1 MHVHC
6 ANAGG
11 GGDADQGDDQQQNA
25 ATAQCVGKAGSAPSD
40 TVLCSRHK
48 QADLFLEIPLDGHVF
63 VDRGIR
69 EGGHEHLASVPGKDT
84 VWAGRE
90 RRQLCG
96 DRVDVWVGKR
106 RGQSAQLV
114 GGCLQRVLDMFE
126 LRRLPHERS
135 FADHVDQEMAV
146 RGHFKRRTRIRK
158 LRNAFRQPRVR
169 TVQSVV
175 EGSDL
180 RTNRAAF
187 RSDVFE
193 RREVCIEPLTQA
205 QQLARRLSA
214 VELLQLLQGRGEVA
228 ALLCDQGADG
238 ALLVRGS
245 GVDQAGRGRR
255 NLA

>member
-1 MHVHC
+1 
-6 ANAGG
+6 
-11 GGDADQGDDQQQNA
+11 
-25 ATAQCVGKAGSAPSD
+25 
-40 TVLCSRHK
+40 
-48 QADLFLEIPLDGHVF
+48 
-63 VDRGIR
+63 
-69 EGGHEHLASVPGKDT
+69 
-84 VWAGRE
+84 
-90 RRQLCG
+90 
-96 DRVDVWVGKR
+96 
-106 RGQSAQLV
+106 
-114 GGCLQRVLDMFE
+114 MFE

-135 FADHVDQEMAV
+135 FADHVDQEMAI
-146 RGHFKRRTRIRK
+146 RGHFKHRTRIRK
-158 LRNAFRQPRVR
+158 LRNAFRQPHVR

-187 RSDVFE
+187 RNDIFE

-205 QQLARRLSA
+205 QQLAHRRLSA
-214 VELLQLLQGRGEVA
+214 VEFLQLLQGGGEVA